1 MACQAYSIRWSS
13 SSSTVCAGGGTSA
26 TFSVNQAGSSP
37 AVGEFFSAGATCS
50 AGISVGNTTI
60 YIKIDGV
67 PTLASV
73 LYTVDGTNTANNGK
87 ILSIGT
93 CPSPTPS
100 VTPSISITPTKTPS
114 ASISATPSITVSM
127 SVSLTPSITPSITP
141 SQLPICNGN
150 VVWQTIGK
158 PDYSALPLTGD
169 TYIFT
174 TGQTYTISQTIPSGF
189 YLLGIV
195 DGIELPQYYTC
206 LDCTT
211 TTNPPYYNVYYNHNQ
226 GITTFN
232 FSPPI
237 ENPLLAFYSL
247 GNSSINQTFSADTTF
262 ARYPYC
268 NPVMPT
274 CGTANPTEAIYDFSL
289 NTISGYEA
297 FGSVFFPG
305 THSSISIQALGSE
318 YRTNFLW
325 GKSCDYEL
333 VLEEPGTGYIDITYS
348 SCTDGSIYRFQYI
361 SANTLNYSGLTIH
374 SGPYED
380 CYYRATPPFTIVT
393 QVDMLPGL
401 YDYEY
406 NTDCSTCT
414 LPSPT
419 PSVTPSITP
428 PPVSPSVTPSV
439 TPSIS
444 ISVTPSIT
452 PSITP
457 PVSPSVTPSITPPV
471 SPSTPCDGV
480 PTPCFSR
487 VFQYSTVSLNTVCVS
502 PFYDQ
507 FSFTNLSGTLDVG
520 NVLYLGGCSSCVV
533 APDGWYIDYTV
544 DLITVFEI
552 TGGAGVVTSTTT
564 CPSSAAGTM
573 GYNVF
578 ITGTC
583 ENPTGAATISPS
595 GGTPPYTVYWSNPL
609 LGYGETKTGLSAG
622 IYQVQLNDS
631 TMPVNN
637 FLNINVS
644 ISSGMT
650 VDVTSVSNT
659 TCDLDNGSVTVTA
672 LSDYSDIT
680 FSLYSGSTV
689 LEFVNT
695 TSFSAVFD
703 NLAPGIYN
711 IIAQNEAGCSATT
724 GNFHI
729 YSSDTVDF
737 GFYIINDTQCA
748 SPSGKVYITGTT
760 GNGPFTY
767 LWYNGY
773 TGTSI
778 TGLTQGTY
786 EVTVTDSLGCSV
798 SKVALVEL
806 VPSIGLGSWSAVNPS
821 CFASDGSLTL
831 TITGGTGPY
840 YYSGSNGTTAIS
852 YSPSYTFTS
861 LPAGN
866 YFVEVT
872 DAALC
877 KVTFGTTLL
886 TPGTFNVQ
894 SISVIDSECSNN
906 GGSIQVNV
914 QQGSPPYT
922 YSLSGVGV
930 NQSGTTISTSYQF
943 TNLTSQTYDLTITDG
958 GSCVYTNSVTVNNN
972 PSYIVTT
979 SGTTSSC
986 GLENGSITLMITSG
1000 GTSPYTYSLDNGNT
1014 TTTGNL
1020 FATFGGLAAG
1030 QYLYTIV
1037 DSTGCTQ
1044 TGNVSVLSEGNVE
1057 FSLFPTS
1064 CGLSGSGGT
1073 ITALINSGQPPFT
1086 FTWSSNVSGNP
1097 QNIYVSGLTGGTYS
1111 LTIVDDNG
1119 CTQTRETTIS
1129 CSEIISTYM
1138 VYEMCSSDFVYTS
1151 GTKRGILQ
1159 MYNEGYRDLTSGHTD
1174 CLLSAAT
1181 FSVQVTVSGTTY
1193 PSPLVPFYNSTSLL
1207 DIPTDQQ
1214 YFNEV
1219 ESILLSIPGIT
1230 GVTIDSTTSE
1240 IIISTD
1246 GSLSAEEIV
1255 IELIIDYDIDCVS

>member
-1 MACQAYSIRWSS
+1 MACSNSLYLTCCYGDGSFSIQPCNPVIDGSVGSFVIGLTYVSTGDTTNGDICWSATTTQVGSLVDYTPPGFGTITNGTADCDQCQLDYGGACLVTTGSTNVVLVNCCDPTDTLNATIIGAGVPVIGTVTVYNDTCYSVSS
-13 SSSTVCAGGGTSA
+13 LGGLGGPELLITYDGSAPCLLNFPCCECTEMEIGSSLPIFAVDGNVYVDYTACDGTPTQVTGTSSNLV
-26 TFSVNQAGSSP
+26 FNI
-37 AVGEFFSAGATCS
+37 CS
-50 AGISVGNTTI
+50 
-60 YIKIDGV
+60 
-67 PTLASV
+67 
-73 LYTVDGTNTANNGK
+73 
-87 ILSIGT
+87 LSGQ
-93 CPSPTPS
+93 
-100 VTPSISITPTKTPS
+100 SITT
-114 ASISATPSITVSM
+114 SITVGST
-127 SVSLTPSITPSITP
+127 LFTGNTYPFDPLFIGPP
-141 SQLPICNGN
+141 NGEVN
-150 VVWQTIGK
+150 
-158 PDYSALPLTGD
+158 A
-169 TYIFT
+169 
-174 TGQTYTISQTIPSGF
+174 
-189 YLLGIV
+189 
-195 DGIELPQYYTC
+195 
-206 LDCTT
+206 
-211 TTNPPYYNVYYNHNQ
+211 
-226 GITTFN
+226 TF
-232 FSPPI
+232 I
-237 ENPLLAFYSL
+237 
-247 GNSSINQTFSADTTF
+247 
-262 ARYPYC
+262 
-268 NPVMPT
+268 
-274 CGTANPTEAIYDFSL
+274 
-289 NTISGYEA
+289 
-297 FGSVFFPG
+297 
-305 THSSISIQALGSE
+305 
-318 YRTNFLW
+318 
-325 GKSCDYEL
+325 
-333 VLEEPGTGYIDITYS
+333 
-348 SCTDGSIYRFQYI
+348 
-361 SANTLNYSGLTIH
+361 
-374 SGPYED
+374 
-380 CYYRATPPFTIVT
+380 
-393 QVDMLPGL
+393 
-401 YDYEY
+401 
-406 NTDCSTCT
+406 STCSDDPCG
-414 LPSPT
+414 PSPT

-428 PPVSPSVTPSV
+428 PPVTPSV
-439 TPSIS
+439 TPSITPVP
-444 ISVTPSIT
+444 VTPSI
-452 PSITP
+452 
-457 PVSPSVTPSITPPV
+457 SVTPPV

-622 IYQVQLNDS
+622 VYQVQLNDS

-711 IIAQNEAGCSATT
+711 ITAQNEAGCSATT

-1181 FSVQVTVSGTTY
+1181 FSVQITVSGTTY

>member
-1 MACQAYSIRWSS
+1 MATTWYLSLTERCVSGLASS
-13 SSSTVCAGGGTSA
+13 YVLAWPDDLTGVNSFVLLDDYTGGTLTNLVLQSRGWFDVTA
-26 TFSVNQAGSSP
+26 ISTTAPGPVDYTLTNSDDSVQG
-37 AVGEFFSAGATCS
+37 
-50 AGISVGNTTI
+50 
-60 YIKIDGV
+60 
-67 PTLASV
+67 
-73 LYTVDGTNTANNGK
+73 
-87 ILSIGT
+87 
-93 CPSPTPS
+93 
-100 VTPSISITPTKTPS
+100 
-114 ASISATPSITVSM
+114 
-127 SVSLTPSITPSITP
+127 
-141 SQLPICNGN
+141 
-150 VVWQTIGK
+150 
-158 PDYSALPLTGD
+158 SALAPSYACCANYLPLVPFFFTDEYTDSWTTSDVLTGD
-169 TYIFT
+169 TNSNF
-174 TGQTYTISQTIPSGF
+174 ISSSRVYNNTVYNQGSFPQI
-189 YLLGIV
+189 LLTNNG
-195 DGIELPQYYTC
+195 L
-206 LDCTT
+206 CTT
-211 TTNPPYYNVYYNHNQ
+211 SYGTFPYNSSTSNHCRNTAYTQGKMPWSASTTVAYYDSLPNISWAYLRDGSDCFNPDVFPDPYSSFVISGTRLEPGTIVTTQYGGCLEIPDCASPSTGATATIITGTSFVSCATCTGTTNPSEEWYYEATPCCGGPSIIVSVQYSGN
-226 GITTFN
+226 
-232 FSPPI
+232 
-237 ENPLLAFYSL
+237 SL
-247 GNSSINQTFSADTTF
+247 GISSGAYPSRTGYVFAGDDNQCYTVGAQV
-262 ARYPYC
+262 APQ
-268 NPVMPT
+268 PV
-274 CGTANPTEAIYDFSL
+274 S
-289 NTISGYEA
+289 
-297 FGSVFFPG
+297 SVTPV
-305 THSSISIQALGSE
+305 TWYIGSE
-318 YRTNFLW
+318 DN
-325 GKSCDYEL
+325 
-333 VLEEPGTGYIDITYS
+333 
-348 SCTDGSIYRFQYI
+348 
-361 SANTLNYSGLTIH
+361 
-374 SGPYED
+374 
-380 CYYRATPPFTIVT
+380 
-393 QVDMLPGL
+393 
-401 YDYEY
+401 
-406 NTDCSTCT
+406 CT
-414 LPSPT
+414 LCLPSYPCGPSPSL
-419 PSVTPSITP
+419 SVTPSITP
-428 PPVSPSVTPSV
+428 PPVTP
-439 TPSIS
+439 
-444 ISVTPSIT
+444 SVTPSIT

-622 IYQVQLNDS
+622 VYQVQLNDS